1 MINIIEILKNY
12 KIKAELIDIKQGA
25 ILTQILVKLAPGMKY
40 KSILNRFDDI
50 KREMEVEA
58 LNIRTIRGLVAFEI
72 PQATKKTIDLLPLLN
87 EKRPESLPLLL
98 GVDTWGAPVWGDLS
112 QMPHLLVAGT
122 TGSGKSVAL
131 NCFLISLI
139 KNKTP
144 EELKLLI
151 IDPKRVEFVQY
162 RDSGFLLQ
170 NPIIEEYD
178 ALAALDCLI
187 EEMERRYCLL
197 ESESCRNI
205 VELHQKSVNLPFI
218 VCVVDEFADL
228 VLTAG
233 RSAEKKIQSLAQKAR
248 ACGIHLIIATQRP
261 SVDVITGVIKANFPA
276 RIAYKVSSG
285 FDSKTILDQ
294 TGAENLT
301 GRGDSFCLEAGK
313 ELKRV
318 HCAYICDED
327 INKILA
333 PFKRE
338 SLPKIAP
345 KKESKIF
352 DEEFIMFLRC
362 FFFSPFGLFIIIFLF
377 IKYFLL
383 TI

>member
-58 LNIRTIRGLVAFEI
+58 LNIRTIRGLIVFEI
-72 PQATKKTIDLLPLLN
+72 PQAIKKTIDLLPLLN

-144 EELKLLI
+144 DELKLLI
-151 IDPKRVEFVQY
+151 VDPKRVEFVQY

-170 NPIIEEYD
+170 NPIN
-178 ALAALDCLI
+178 
-187 EEMERRYCLL
+187 RRTRRTC
-197 ESESCRNI
+197 
-205 VELHQKSVNLPFI
+205 
-218 VCVVDEFADL
+218 
-228 VLTAG
+228 
-233 RSAEKKIQSLAQKAR
+233 SA
-248 ACGIHLIIATQRP
+248 
-261 SVDVITGVIKANFPA
+261 
-276 RIAYKVSSG
+276 
-285 FDSKTILDQ
+285 
-294 TGAENLT
+294 
-301 GRGDSFCLEAGK
+301 
-313 ELKRV
+313 
-318 HCAYICDED
+318 
-327 INKILA
+327 
-333 PFKRE
+333 
-338 SLPKIAP
+338 
-345 KKESKIF
+345 
-352 DEEFIMFLRC
+352 
-362 FFFSPFGLFIIIFLF
+362 
-377 IKYFLL
+377 
-383 TI
+383 

>member
-58 LNIRTIRGLVAFEI
+58 LNIRTIRGLIVFEI

-170 NPIIEEYD
+170 NPITEESD

-205 VELHQKSVNLPFI
+205 VELHQKGINLPFI

-233 RSAEKKIQSLAQKAR
+233 RAAEKKIQSLAQKAR

-301 GRGDSFCLEAGK
+301 GRGDSFYLEAGK

-318 HCAYICDED
+318 HCAYICNED

-333 PFKRE
+333 PLKRE
-338 SLPKIAP
+338 SLPKIAS

-362 FFFSPFGLFIIIFLF
+362 FFLSPFGLFIIIFLF
-377 IKYFLL
+377 IKYFC
-383 TI
+383 

>member
-1 MINIIEILKNY
+1 MKNIIEILNNY
-12 KIKAELIDIKQGA
+12 KIKAELVDIKQGA

-58 LNIRTIRGLVAFEI
+58 LNIRTIRGLIVFEI

-144 EELKLLI
+144 EDLKILI
-151 IDPKRVEFVQY
+151 IDPKRVEFAQY
-162 RDSGFLLQ
+162 RDSSFLLE
-170 NPIIEEYD
+170 NPITEES
-178 ALAALDCLI
+178 AALSSLDWLLD
-187 EEMERRYCLL
+187 EMERRYCLL
-197 ESESCRNI
+197 ESECCRNI
-205 VELHQKSVNLPFI
+205 ADLHTKGIKLPFI
-218 VCVVDEFADL
+218 VCVIDEFAEL
-228 VLTAG
+228 ILTAG
-233 RSAEKKIQSLAQKAR
+233 RIAEKKIQSLAQKAR

-301 GRGDSFCLEAGK
+301 GRGDSFYLEAGK

-377 IKYFLL
+377 IKYFC
-383 TI
+383 

>member
-1 MINIIEILKNY
+1 MKNIVEILSNY
-12 KIKAELIDIKQGA
+12 KIKAELVDIKQGA
-25 ILTQILVKLAPGMKY
+25 ILVQILVKLAPGMKY

-58 LNIRTIRGLVAFEI
+58 LNIRTIRGLIVFEI
-72 PQATKKTIDLLPLLN
+72 PQAIKKTIDLLPLLN

-139 KNKTP
+139 KNKMP

-170 NPIIEEYD
+170 NPITEESD

-205 VELHQKSVNLPFI
+205 VELHQKGINLPFI
-218 VCVVDEFADL
+218 VCVIDEFAEL
-228 VLTAG
+228 ILTAG
-233 RSAEKKIQSLAQKAR
+233 RAAEKKIQSLAQKAR

-261 SVDVITGVIKANFPA
+261 SVDVITGVIKANFPT
-276 RIAYKVSSG
+276 RLSYKVSTG

-294 TGAENLT
+294 SGAENLI
-301 GRGDSFCLEAGK
+301 GRGDSLYMESGK
-313 ELKRV
+313 DLKRI
-318 HCAYICDED
+318 HCAYISDND
-327 INKILA
+327 INKILS
-333 PFKRE
+333 PFRQGRSTIK
-338 SLPKIAP
+338 PAKKKKI
-345 KKESKIF
+345 IF
-352 DEEFIMFLRC
+352 DDEFKAFLWC
-362 FFFSPFGLFIIIFLF
+362 FFTSPVGVLLLFFLF
-377 IKYFLL
+377 IKYFC
-383 TI
+383 

>member
-1 MINIIEILKNY
+1 MKNIIEILNSY
-12 KIKAELIDIKQGA
+12 KIKAELVDIKQGA

-40 KSILNRFDDI
+40 KNLLNRFEDI
-50 KREMEVEA
+50 KRELEEDS

-72 PQATKKTIDLLPLLN
+72 PQETKKTIDLLPLITA
-87 EKRPESLPLLL
+87 KRPESLPILL
-98 GVDTWGAPVWGDLS
+98 GVDTFGVPVWGDLA

-151 IDPKRVEFVQY
+151 IDPKRVEFAQY
-162 RDSGFLLQ
+162 RDSSFLLE
-170 NPIIEEYD
+170 NPITEES
-178 ALAALDCLI
+178 AALSSLDWLLD
-187 EEMERRYCLL
+187 EMERRYCFL
-197 ESESCRNI
+197 EYECCRNI
-205 VELHQKSVNLPFI
+205 ADLHTKGIKLPFI

-233 RSAEKKIQSLAQKAR
+233 RAAEKKIQSLAQKAR

-301 GRGDSFCLEAGK
+301 GRGDSFYLETGE

-318 HCAYICDED
+318 HCAYICNED

-362 FFFSPFGLFIIIFLF
+362 FFLSPFGLFIIIFLF
-377 IKYFLL
+377 IKYFC
-383 TI
+383 

>member
-58 LNIRTIRGLVAFEI
+58 LNIRTIRGLIVFEI

-205 VELHQKSVNLPFI
+205 VELHQKGVNLPFI

-301 GRGDSFCLEAGK
+301 GRGDSFYLEAGK

-377 IKYFLL
+377 IKYFC
-383 TI
+383 

>member
-1 MINIIEILKNY
+1 MKNIIEILNNY
-12 KIKAELIDIKQGA
+12 KIKAELVDIKQGA

-72 PQATKKTIDLLPLLN
+72 PQETKKTIDLLPLITG
-87 EKRPESLPLLL
+87 KRSENLPILL
-98 GVDTWGAPVWGDLS
+98 GVDTFGVPVWGDLA

-144 EELKLLI
+144 EELNLLI
-151 IDPKRVEFVQY
+151 IDPKRVEFAQY
-162 RDSGFLLQ
+162 RDSSFLLE
-170 NPIIEEYD
+170 NPITEESD
-178 ALAALDCLI
+178 ALSSLDWLLD
-187 EEMERRYCLL
+187 EMERRYCLL

-205 VELHQKSVNLPFI
+205 VELHQKGINLPFI

-233 RSAEKKIQSLAQKAR
+233 RAAEKKIQSLAQKAR

-294 TGAENLT
+294 SGAENLI
-301 GRGDSFCLEAGK
+301 GRGDSLYMESGK
-313 ELKRV
+313 DLKRI
-318 HCAYICDED
+318 HCAYISDND
-327 INKILA
+327 INKILS
-333 PFKRE
+333 PFRQERIDTK
-338 SLPKIAP
+338 PA
-345 KKESKIF
+345 KIF
-352 DEEFIMFLRC
+352 DAEFKAFLWC
-362 FFFSPFGLFIIIFLF
+362 FFTSPVGVLLLIFFIYKI
-377 IKYFLL
+377 FLL
-383 TI
+383 TTLK

>member
-205 VELHQKSVNLPFI
+205 VELHQKGVNLPFI

-301 GRGDSFCLEAGK
+301 GRGDSFYLEAGK

-318 HCAYICDED
+318 HCAYICNED

-377 IKYFLL
+377 IKYFC
-383 TI
+383 

>member
-58 LNIRTIRGLVAFEI
+58 LNIRTIRGLIVFEI
-72 PQATKKTIDLLPLLN
+72 PQAIKKTIDLLPLLN

-98 GVDTWGAPVWGDLS
+98 GVDTWGAPVWGDLA

-144 EELKLLI
+144 DELKLLI

-170 NPIIEEYD
+170 NPITEEHD

-205 VELHQKSVNLPFI
+205 AELHQKGINLPFI

-233 RSAEKKIQSLAQKAR
+233 RAAEKKIQSLAQKAR
-248 ACGIHLIIATQRP
+248 ACGIHLILATQRP
-261 SVDVITGVIKANFPA
+261 SVDVITGVIKANFPT
-276 RIAYKVSSG
+276 RLSYKVSSG

-301 GRGDSFCLEAGK
+301 GRGDSFYLEAGK

-318 HCAYICDED
+318 HCAYICNED

-333 PFKRE
+333 PLKRE
-338 SLPKIAP
+338 SLPKIAS

-362 FFFSPFGLFIIIFLF
+362 FFLSPFGLFIIIFLF
-377 IKYFLL
+377 IKYFC
-383 TI
+383 

>member
-58 LNIRTIRGLVAFEI
+58 LNIRTIRGLIVFEI

-98 GVDTWGAPVWGDLS
+98 GVDTFGVPVWGDLA

-170 NPIIEEYD
+170 NPITEESD

-205 VELHQKSVNLPFI
+205 VELHQKGINLPFI

-248 ACGIHLIIATQRP
+248 ACGIHLILATQRP
-261 SVDVITGVIKANFPA
+261 SVDVITGVIKANFPT

-301 GRGDSFCLEAGK
+301 GRGDSFYLEAGK

-318 HCAYICDED
+318 HCAYICNED

-333 PFKRE
+333 PLKRE
-338 SLPKIAP
+338 SLPKIAS

-362 FFFSPFGLFIIIFLF
+362 FFLSPFGLFIIIFLF
-377 IKYFLL
+377 IKYFC
-383 TI
+383 

>member
-1 MINIIEILKNY
+1 MKNIIEILNNY
-12 KIKAELIDIKQGA
+12 KIKAELVDIKQGA

-40 KSILNRFDDI
+40 KNLLNRFDDI
-50 KREMEVEA
+50 KRELEEDS

-72 PQATKKTIDLLPLLN
+72 PQETKKTIDLLPLIT
-87 EKRPESLPLLL
+87 EKRSENLPILL
-98 GVDTWGAPVWGDLS
+98 GVDTFGVPVWGDLA

-139 KNKTP
+139 KNKMP

-170 NPIIEEYD
+170 NPITEESD

-205 VELHQKSVNLPFI
+205 VELHQKGINLPFI

-248 ACGIHLIIATQRP
+248 ACGIHLILATQRP
-261 SVDVITGVIKANFPA
+261 SVDIITGVIKANFPT

-301 GRGDSFCLEAGK
+301 GRGDSFYLEAGK

-338 SLPKIAP
+338 SLPKIAS

-362 FFFSPFGLFIIIFLF
+362 FFLSPFGLFIVIFLF
-377 IKYFLL
+377 IKYFC
-383 TI
+383 

>member
-58 LNIRTIRGLVAFEI
+58 LNIRTIRGLIVFEI

-205 VELHQKSVNLPFI
+205 VELRQKGINLPFI

-301 GRGDSFCLEAGK
+301 GRGDSFYLEAGK

-338 SLPKIAP
+338 SLPKIAS

-362 FFFSPFGLFIIIFLF
+362 FFLSPFGLFIIIFLF
-377 IKYFLL
+377 IKYFC
-383 TI
+383 

>member
-1 MINIIEILKNY
+1 MSEIVNILANY

-25 ILTQILVKLAPGMKY
+25 ILQQIFVKLAPGMKY

-58 LNIRTIRGLVAFEI
+58 LNIRTIRGLIVFEI
-72 PQATKKTIDLLPLLN
+72 PQAIKKTIDLLPLLN

-139 KNKTP
+139 KNKMP

-170 NPIIEEYD
+170 NPITEESD

-205 VELHQKSVNLPFI
+205 VELHQKGINLPFI

-248 ACGIHLIIATQRP
+248 ACGIHLILATQRP
-261 SVDVITGVIKANFPA
+261 SVDVITGVIKANFPT
-276 RIAYKVSSG
+276 RLSYKVSTG

-294 TGAENLT
+294 SGAENLI
-301 GRGDSFCLEAGK
+301 GRGDSLYMESGK
-313 ELKRV
+313 DLKRI
-318 HCAYICDED
+318 HCAYISDND
-327 INKILA
+327 INKILS
-333 PFKRE
+333 PFRQGRSTIK
-338 SLPKIAP
+338 PAKKNKI
-345 KKESKIF
+345 IF
-352 DEEFIMFLRC
+352 DAEFKAFLWC
-362 FFFSPFGLFIIIFLF
+362 FFTSPVGVLLLIFLF
-377 IKYFLL
+377 IKYFC
-383 TI
+383 

>member
-1 MINIIEILKNY
+1 MTNIVEILKNY
-12 KIKAELIDIKQGA
+12 KIKAELVDVKQGA

-50 KREMEVEA
+50 KREMEVET
-58 LNIRTIRGLVAFEI
+58 LNIRTIRGLIVFEV
-72 PQATKKTIDLLPLLN
+72 PQVVKKTIDLLPFLN
-87 EKRPESLPLLL
+87 EKRPESLPLFL
-98 GVDTWGAPVWGDLS
+98 GVDTWGAPVWGDLA

-144 EELKLLI
+144 DELKLLI
-151 IDPKRVEFVQY
+151 VDPKRVEFVQY

-170 NPIIEEYD
+170 NPITEEHD
-178 ALAALDCLI
+178 ALAALDCLV

-205 VELHQKSVNLPFI
+205 AELHQKGVNLPFI

-233 RSAEKKIQSLAQKAR
+233 RAAEKKIQSLAQKAR

-301 GRGDSFCLEAGK
+301 GRGDSFYLEAGK

-318 HCAYICDED
+318 HCAYICNED

-362 FFFSPFGLFIIIFLF
+362 FFLSPFGLFIIIFLF
-377 IKYFLL
+377 IKYFC
-383 TI
+383 

>member
-1 MINIIEILKNY
+1 MKNIIEILNSY
-12 KIKAELIDIKQGA
+12 KIKAELVDIKQGA

-40 KSILNRFDDI
+40 KNLLNRFDDI
-50 KREMEVEA
+50 KRELEEDS

-72 PQATKKTIDLLPLLN
+72 PQETKKTIDLLPLIV
-87 EKRPESLPLLL
+87 EKRSENLPILL
-98 GVDTWGAPVWGDLS
+98 GVDTFGVPVWGDLA

-131 NCFLISLI
+131 NCFFISLI

-151 IDPKRVEFVQY
+151 IDPKRVEFAQY
-162 RDSGFLLQ
+162 RDSSFLLE
-170 NPIIEEYD
+170 NPITEESD
-178 ALAALDCLI
+178 ALSALDRLLD
-187 EEMERRYCLL
+187 EMERRYCLL

-205 VELHQKSVNLPFI
+205 VELHQKGINLPFI

-233 RSAEKKIQSLAQKAR
+233 RAAEKKIQSLAQKAR

-301 GRGDSFCLEAGK
+301 GRGDSFYLEAGE

-318 HCAYICDED
+318 HCAYICNED

-362 FFFSPFGLFIIIFLF
+362 FFLSPFGLFIIIFLF
-377 IKYFLL
+377 IKYFC
-383 TI
+383 

>member
-58 LNIRTIRGLVAFEI
+58 LNIRTIRGLIVFEI
-72 PQATKKTIDLLPLLN
+72 PQATKKTIDLLPFLN

-98 GVDTWGAPVWGDLS
+98 GVDTWGAPVWGDLA

-144 EELKLLI
+144 DELKLLI
-151 IDPKRVEFVQY
+151 VDPKRVEFVQY

-170 NPIIEEYD
+170 NPITEEHD

-205 VELHQKSVNLPFI
+205 AELHQKGVNLPFI

-233 RSAEKKIQSLAQKAR
+233 RAAEKKIQSLAQKAR

-301 GRGDSFCLEAGK
+301 GRGDSFYLEAGK

-333 PFKRE
+333 TFKRE
-338 SLPKIAP
+338 SPKKIAS

-352 DEEFIMFLRC
+352 DEKFIMFLRC
-362 FFFSPFGLFIIIFLF
+362 FFFSPLGLFIIIFLF
-377 IKYFLL
+377 IKYFC
-383 TI
+383 

>member
-1 MINIIEILKNY
+1 MKNIIEILNNY
-12 KIKAELIDIKQGA
+12 KIKAELVDIKQGA

-40 KSILNRFDDI
+40 KNLLNRFDDI
-50 KREMEVEA
+50 KRELEEDS

-72 PQATKKTIDLLPLLN
+72 PQETKKTIDLLPLIT
-87 EKRPESLPLLL
+87 EKRSENLPILL
-98 GVDTWGAPVWGDLS
+98 GVDTFGVPVWGDLA

-151 IDPKRVEFVQY
+151 IDPKRVEFAQY
-162 RDSGFLLQ
+162 RDSPFLLE
-170 NPIIEEYD
+170 NPITEESN
-178 ALAALDCLI
+178 ALSSLDWLLD
-187 EEMERRYCLL
+187 EMERRYYLL
-197 ESESCRNI
+197 ESECCRNI
-205 VELHQKSVNLPFI
+205 TDLHTKDIKLPFI
-218 VCVVDEFADL
+218 VCVIDEFAEL
-228 VLTAG
+228 ILTAG
-233 RSAEKKIQSLAQKAR
+233 RAAEKKIQSLAQKAR

-301 GRGDSFCLEAGK
+301 GRGDSFYLEAGE

-318 HCAYICDED
+318 HCAYICNED
-327 INKILA
+327 IYKILA

-362 FFFSPFGLFIIIFLF
+362 FFLSPFGLFIIIFLF
-377 IKYFLL
+377 IKYFC
-383 TI
+383 

>member
-58 LNIRTIRGLVAFEI
+58 LNIRTIRGLIVFEI

-187 EEMERRYCLL
+187 EKMERRYCLL

-205 VELHQKSVNLPFI
+205 VELHQKGVNLPFI

-301 GRGDSFCLEAGK
+301 GRGDSFYLEAGK

-377 IKYFLL
+377 IKYFC
-383 TI
+383 

>member
-1 MINIIEILKNY
+1 MKNIIEILNNY
-12 KIKAELIDIKQGA
+12 KIKAELVDIKQGA

-40 KSILNRFDDI
+40 KSLSNRFDDI
-50 KREMEVEA
+50 KRELEEDS

-72 PQATKKTIDLLPLLN
+72 PQETKKTIDLLPLIT
-87 EKRPESLPLLL
+87 EKRSENLPILL
-98 GVDTWGAPVWGDLS
+98 GVDTFGVPVWGDLA

-144 EELKLLI
+144 DELKLLI
-151 IDPKRVEFVQY
+151 VDPKRVEFVQY

-170 NPIIEEYD
+170 NPITEESD

-205 VELHQKSVNLPFI
+205 VELHQKGINLPFI

-233 RSAEKKIQSLAQKAR
+233 RAAEKKIQSLAQKAR

-301 GRGDSFCLEAGK
+301 GRGDSFYLEAGK

-318 HCAYICDED
+318 HCAYICNED

-333 PFKRE
+333 PLKRE
-338 SLPKIAP
+338 SLPKIAS

-362 FFFSPFGLFIIIFLF
+362 FFLSPFGLFIIIFLF
-377 IKYFLL
+377 IKYFC
-383 TI
+383 

>member
-58 LNIRTIRGLVAFEI
+58 LNIRTIRGLIVFEI

-205 VELHQKSVNLPFI
+205 VELHQKGVNLPFI

-301 GRGDSFCLEAGK
+301 GRGDSFYLEAGK

-327 INKILA
+327 INKILV

-377 IKYFLL
+377 IKYFC
-383 TI
+383 

>member
-1 MINIIEILKNY
+1 MKNIIEILNNY
-12 KIKAELIDIKQGA
+12 KIKAELVDIKQGA

-40 KSILNRFDDI
+40 KSLLNRFDDI
-50 KREMEVEA
+50 KRELEEDS

-72 PQATKKTIDLLPLLN
+72 PQETKKTIDLLPLIT
-87 EKRPESLPLLL
+87 EKRSENLPILL
-98 GVDTWGAPVWGDLS
+98 GVDTFGVPVWGDLA

-144 EELKLLI
+144 DELKLLI
-151 IDPKRVEFVQY
+151 VDPKRVEFVQY

-170 NPIIEEYD
+170 NPITEESD

-205 VELHQKSVNLPFI
+205 VELHQKGINLPFI

-233 RSAEKKIQSLAQKAR
+233 RAAEKKIQSLAQKAR

-301 GRGDSFCLEAGK
+301 GRGDSFYLEAGK

-318 HCAYICDED
+318 HCAYICNED

-333 PFKRE
+333 PLKRE
-338 SLPKIAP
+338 SLPKIAS

-362 FFFSPFGLFIIIFLF
+362 FFLSPFGLFIIIFLF
-377 IKYFLL
+377 IKYFC
-383 TI
+383 

>member
-58 LNIRTIRGLVAFEI
+58 LNIRTIRGLIVFEI
-72 PQATKKTIDLLPLLN
+72 PQAIKKTIDLLPLLN

-139 KNKTP
+139 KNKMP

-170 NPIIEEYD
+170 NPITEESD

-205 VELHQKSVNLPFI
+205 AELHQKGVNLPFI

-233 RSAEKKIQSLAQKAR
+233 RAAEKKIQSLAQKAR

-301 GRGDSFCLEAGK
+301 GRGDSFYLEAGK

-318 HCAYICDED
+318 HCAYICNED

-333 PFKRE
+333 PLKRE
-338 SLPKIAP
+338 SLPKIAS

-362 FFFSPFGLFIIIFLF
+362 FFLSPFGLFIIIFLF
-377 IKYFLL
+377 IKYFC
-383 TI
+383 

>member
-58 LNIRTIRGLVAFEI
+58 LNIRTIRGLIVFEI
-72 PQATKKTIDLLPLLN
+72 PQAIKKTIDLLPLLN

-144 EELKLLI
+144 DELKLLI
-151 IDPKRVEFVQY
+151 VDPKRVEFVQY

-170 NPIIEEYD
+170 NPITEEHD

-205 VELHQKSVNLPFI
+205 AELHQKGVNLPFI

-233 RSAEKKIQSLAQKAR
+233 RAAEKKIQSLAQKAR

-301 GRGDSFCLEAGK
+301 GRGDSFYLEAGK

-318 HCAYICDED
+318 HCAYICNED

-333 PFKRE
+333 PLKRE
-338 SLPKIAP
+338 SLPKIAS

-362 FFFSPFGLFIIIFLF
+362 FFLSPFGLFIIIFLF
-377 IKYFLL
+377 IKYFC
-383 TI
+383 

>member
-1 MINIIEILKNY
+1 MKNIIEILNNY
-12 KIKAELIDIKQGA
+12 KIKAELVDIKQGA

-40 KSILNRFDDI
+40 KSLLNRFDDI
-50 KREMEVEA
+50 KRELEEDS

-72 PQATKKTIDLLPLLN
+72 PQATKKTIDLLPFLN

-98 GVDTWGAPVWGDLS
+98 GVDTWGAPVWGDLA

-144 EELKLLI
+144 DELKLLI
-151 IDPKRVEFVQY
+151 VDPKRVEFVQY

-170 NPIIEEYD
+170 NPITEEHN

-205 VELHQKSVNLPFI
+205 AELHQKGVNLPFI

-233 RSAEKKIQSLAQKAR
+233 RAAEKKIQSLAQKAR

-301 GRGDSFCLEAGK
+301 GRGDSFYLEAGK

-318 HCAYICDED
+318 HCAYICNED

-333 PFKRE
+333 PLKRE
-338 SLPKIAP
+338 SLPKIAS

-362 FFFSPFGLFIIIFLF
+362 FFLSPFGLFIIIFLF
-377 IKYFLL
+377 IKYFC
-383 TI
+383 

>member
-58 LNIRTIRGLVAFEI
+58 LNIRTIRGLIVFEI
-72 PQATKKTIDLLPLLN
+72 PQATKKTIDLLPFLN

-98 GVDTWGAPVWGDLS
+98 GVDTWGAPVWGDLA

-144 EELKLLI
+144 DELKLLI
-151 IDPKRVEFVQY
+151 VDPKRVEFVQY

-170 NPIIEEYD
+170 NPITEEHD

-205 VELHQKSVNLPFI
+205 AELHQKGVNLPFI

-233 RSAEKKIQSLAQKAR
+233 RAAEKKIQSLAQKAR

-301 GRGDSFCLEAGK
+301 GRGDSFYLEAGK

-318 HCAYICDED
+318 HCAYICNED

-333 PFKRE
+333 PLKRE
-338 SLPKIAP
+338 SLPKIAS

-362 FFFSPFGLFIIIFLF
+362 FFLSPFGLFIIIFLF
-377 IKYFLL
+377 IKYFC
-383 TI
+383 

>member
-1 MINIIEILKNY
+1 MKNIIEILNNY
-12 KIKAELIDIKQGA
+12 KIKAELVDIKQGA

-40 KSILNRFDDI
+40 KNLLNRFDDI
-50 KREMEVEA
+50 KRELEEDS
-58 LNIRTIRGLVAFEI
+58 LNIRTIRGLIVFEI
-72 PQATKKTIDLLPLLN
+72 PQATKKTIDLLPFLN

-98 GVDTWGAPVWGDLS
+98 GVDTWGAPVWGDLA

-144 EELKLLI
+144 DELKLLI
-151 IDPKRVEFVQY
+151 VDPKRVEFVQY

-170 NPIIEEYD
+170 NPITEEHD

-205 VELHQKSVNLPFI
+205 AELHQKGVNLPFI

-233 RSAEKKIQSLAQKAR
+233 RAAEKKIQSLAQKAR

-301 GRGDSFCLEAGK
+301 GRGDSFYLEAGK

-318 HCAYICDED
+318 HCAYICNED

-333 PFKRE
+333 PLKRE
-338 SLPKIAP
+338 SLPKIAS

-362 FFFSPFGLFIIIFLF
+362 FFLSPFGLFIIIFLF
-377 IKYFLL
+377 IKYFC
-383 TI
+383 

>member
-12 KIKAELIDIKQGA
+12 KIKAELIDVKQGA

-58 LNIRTIRGLVAFEI
+58 LNIRTIRGLIVFEI
-72 PQATKKTIDLLPLLN
+72 PQETKKTIDLLPLIT
-87 EKRPESLPLLL
+87 EKRSENLPILL
-98 GVDTWGAPVWGDLS
+98 GVDTFGVPVWGDLA

-144 EELKLLI
+144 DELKLLI
-151 IDPKRVEFVQY
+151 VDPKRVEFVQY

-170 NPIIEEYD
+170 NPITEEHD

-205 VELHQKSVNLPFI
+205 AELHQKGVNLPFI

-233 RSAEKKIQSLAQKAR
+233 RAAEKKIQSLAQKAR

-301 GRGDSFCLEAGK
+301 GRGDSFYLEAGK

-318 HCAYICDED
+318 HCAYICNED

-333 PFKRE
+333 PLKRE
-338 SLPKIAP
+338 SLPKIAS

-362 FFFSPFGLFIIIFLF
+362 FFLSPFGLFIIIFLF
-377 IKYFLL
+377 IKYFC
-383 TI
+383 

>member
-1 MINIIEILKNY
+1 MKNIIEILKNY

-40 KSILNRFDDI
+40 KSLLNRFDDI
-50 KREMEVEA
+50 KRELEEDS

-72 PQATKKTIDLLPLLN
+72 PQETKKTIDLLPLIT
-87 EKRPESLPLLL
+87 EKRSENLPILL
-98 GVDTWGAPVWGDLS
+98 GVDTFGVPVWGDLA

-144 EELKLLI
+144 EDLKILI
-151 IDPKRVEFVQY
+151 IDPKRVEFAQY
-162 RDSGFLLQ
+162 RDSSFLLE
-170 NPIIEEYD
+170 NPITEES
-178 ALAALDCLI
+178 AALSSLDWLLD
-187 EEMERRYCLL
+187 EMERRYCLL
-197 ESESCRNI
+197 ESECCRNI
-205 VELHQKSVNLPFI
+205 TDLHTKDIKLPFI
-218 VCVVDEFADL
+218 VCVIDEFAEL
-228 VLTAG
+228 ILTAG

-261 SVDVITGVIKANFPA
+261 SVDVITGVIKANFPT
-276 RIAYKVSSG
+276 RLSYKVSTG

-301 GRGDSFCLEAGK
+301 GRGDSFYLEAGK

-318 HCAYICDED
+318 HCAYICNED

-333 PFKRE
+333 PLKRE
-338 SLPKIAP
+338 SLPKIAS

-362 FFFSPFGLFIIIFLF
+362 FFLSPFGLFIIIFLF
-377 IKYFLL
+377 IKYFC
-383 TI
+383 